1 MCSSASA
8 TENHIHDFGFVYIVM
23 LECKT
28 DYDVVFQDAID
39 AFSVAYL
46 RQQRGGSPV
55 GQLAGEYFSVTW
67 KVGEKLLLL
76 IQAPDEATHRLFSWS
91 NMADA
96 KTLFSSCKDGG
107 VLNRSKLPSG

>member
-1 MCSSASA
+1 
-8 TENHIHDFGFVYIVM
+8 M

-76 IQAPDEATHRLFSWS
+76 IQAPDEAVFVSPATHRLFSWS
-91 NMADA
+91 IMADA